1 VIILCNDSNQTCYL
15 GEIPGPRI
23 QRFIVPCLLL
33 LIKEKPGYGYELM
46 ERLGKFGFEEN
57 LPDPAA
63 VYRALKKLEENNFVV
78 SHWDTDTSGP
88 ARKIYQ
94 ITPEGDEFLHAW
106 AVRIKSNMK
115 RLSRFLQMFQELY
128 GTEISPDL
136 EADKPGENQ
145 GSKKDV

>member
-1 VIILCNDSNQTCYL
+1 MCDNSNQTCHL

-23 QRFIVPCLLL
+23 QRFIVPSLLL

-63 VYRALKKLEENNFVV
+63 VYRALKKLEENNYVA
-78 SHWDTDTSGP
+78 SHWDTDASGP
-88 ARKIYQ
+88 AKKIYQ
-94 ITPEGDEFLHAW
+94 VTPEGDEFLHAW

-115 RLSRFLQMFQELY
+115 RLSRFLQKFQKLY
-128 GTEISPDL
+128 
-136 EADKPGENQ
+136 EAEVSLDPEVSKRGE
-145 GSKKDV
+145 